1 MGQSQTAGATELPLF
16 SRWMETTQWLLRV
29 TEGFPK
35 HRRWTL
41 TRRIEEL
48 ALDVLEGITQASYVK
63 DKTELLRSCNLK
75 LTRLRILLRL
85 SHELGH
91 LARQHYLRS
100 AEELDECGRMLG
112 GWLRSCGRDAASS

>member
-1 MGQSQTAGATELPLF
+1 MGPSQTTGATELPLF
-16 SRWMETTQWLLRV
+16 SRWMETTRWLLQI
-29 TEGFPK
+29 TEKFPK

-41 TRRIEEL
+41 TRRIDDL
-48 ALDVLEGITQASYVK
+48 ALDVLEGIAQASYVK
-63 DKTELLRSCNLK
+63 DKQALLRSCNLK

-91 LARQHYLRS
+91 MARQHYLRS

-112 GWLRSCGRDAASS
+112 GWLRSCARGPTAS